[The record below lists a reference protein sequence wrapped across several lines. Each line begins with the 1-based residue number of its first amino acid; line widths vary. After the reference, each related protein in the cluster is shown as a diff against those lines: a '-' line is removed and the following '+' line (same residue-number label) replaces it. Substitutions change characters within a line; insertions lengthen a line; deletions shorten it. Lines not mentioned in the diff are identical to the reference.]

1 MFPQC
6 LAMFSNIQ
14 QVYQVKGVSM
24 MAMFENLLTGEVF
37 EGHQTTEHPASSYG
51 RPVWVRDDNG
61 EAFDLVGIEMT
72 EGEAS

>member
-1 MFPQC
+1 
-6 LAMFSNIQ
+6 
-14 QVYQVKGVSM
+14 M
-24 MAMFENLLTGEVF
+24 MATFENLLTGEIF

-72 EGEAS
+72 EGEDTITPAH